1 MDLLK
6 DCKDGKLE
14 NGLKWLYEPQEW
26 KIDNDGLS
34 IVPPMPSDFFRPYGG
49 TPIDNGSLLYKEFTG
64 DFTAIAHA
72 RAELVD
78 FGDAAA
84 LTVRVSE
91 TQWAKLCLERS
102 PIGETSIVTVVTNP
116 WSDDCNGEL
125 VTSPECY
132 LRLTRKGSLFV
143 MHYSLDGIKWRFAR
157 MFMME
162 ISAKVMVGIHAQAP
176 FSFGCKV
183 CFRSFSISP
192 QTISDFR
199 SGE

>member
-1 MDLLK
+1 MNLLK
-6 DCKDGKLE
+6 GCKSGKFE
-14 NGLKWLYEPQEW
+14 NDLKWLYEPQEW
-26 KIDNDGLS
+26 KIDNNELS
-34 IVPPMPSDFFRPYGG
+34 VIPPMPSDFFRPYGG
-49 TPIDNGSLLYKEFTG
+49 TTIDNACLLYQEFSG

-72 RAELVD
+72 RAELVG

-91 TQWAKLCLERS
+91 TQWAKICIERS

-125 VTSPECY
+125 LKSPECY

-143 MHYSLDGIKWRFAR
+143 MHYSLDKLKWRFAR

-162 ISAKVMVGIHAQAP
+162 VPARVMVGIHAQAP
-176 FSFGCKV
+176 FSSGCRAY
-183 CFRSFSISP
+183 FRSFTISP
-192 QTISDFR
+192 QTIADFR